1 MKHRN
6 IHKPS
11 NITKPDSNNC
21 AQVSC
26 FLYSSNTAFYVRL
39 IKLIRFIFLGS
50 PRSFENLT
58 LFINRVWKINSDS
71 KDWQLVISIITRSN
85 HLELRHWQKRWTIW
99 TMLTS
104 VLFKTRPSGSF
115 ISAILR
121 IDFARSRIWEGKK
134 KKKKKLKNRETT
146 FYATMIRDRWE
157 FLSKLMTT
165 YLSRLQL

>member
-1 MKHRN
+1 MISYLRQVHLPAAHGVSRNKFINTIQKLQKFRMKHRN

-134 KKKKKLKNRETT
+134 KKKTE
-146 FYATMIRDRWE
+146 E
-157 FLSKLMTT
+157 
-165 YLSRLQL
+165 